1 VCAPD
6 VDRTIRFQIFHQQHP
21 KAMVSMRN
29 NIAQTR
35 GILGIEQNPGIFSSS
50 FGDGHIVGHDQE
62 QNRDPLGLCE
72 QKNRVSK

>member
-1 VCAPD
+1 
-6 VDRTIRFQIFHQQHP
+6 
-21 KAMVSMRN
+21 MRN